1 MAEYDYIVVGS
12 GSAGAIVAARLAED
26 PKVSVLLLEAGG
38 SDRTTLVRKPGMIS
52 LVQQV
57 KQLKE
62 KLDWGF
68 STAPQAQLNDR
79 CVTYTRGKVVGGS
92 SSVNGMIY
100 LRGNKKNYDDWAARG
115 CEGWSFEEVLP
126 FYKKLEDHQ
135 DGESEY
141 HGAGGPIRISRHP
154 EDELSPVSNAFMKA
168 VSAVCDVPIL
178 DDFNGA
184 NQNCASILQMSCR
197 DGLRS
202 GTGEAYVQPSLSR
215 PNFNLEMR
223 ALVQRVVIEHGRAT
237 GVQYEQSGRRI
248 VAHAKREVILSGGSI
263 GSPHLLMLSGVG
275 PADHLRE
282 QGIEVML
289 DLPGVGKNLHD
300 HVLVPLVFRSRTSL
314 HRGTAAHFLGGMVKE
329 YMLGKSWF
337 GRSVFEACAFIKSHP
352 DTPIPDLQLHT
363 LPWGYPDPN
372 QDGPERAYVDPGH
385 CLSVLPTLLYPK
397 SRGEVLLRSADAAD
411 APHIDPA
418 FLKEPRGLA
427 VLSPRDSQVS
437 RDLQSS
443 RACRTSRR
451 GAQPRFAAVERRG
464 AHRGNQAACGDGVP
478 PSWHLQDGH
487 RRDGGRRP
495 ASTCAWPRRAASR
508 RRVDHAASHR
518 QQHERPQH
526 DDWRTSC
533 RLDSGRLTTGLSLAR
548 TEPMRARSSRGHP
561 A

>member
-52 LVQQV
+52 VVQQV

-79 CVTYTRGKVVGGS
+79 CVVYTRGKVVGGS

-126 FYKKLEDHQ
+126 FFKKLEDHQ

-215 PNFNLEMR
+215 PNFDLEMR

-237 GVQYEQSGRRI
+237 GVEYEQSGRRI

-282 QGIEVML
+282 QGIEVKL
-289 DLPGVGKNLHD
+289 HLPGVGKNLHD

-418 FLKEPRGLA
+418 FLKEPQDLQFFLDAIRKCREICSHPELA
-427 VLSPRDSQVS
+427 EHLGEELSPGSER
-437 RDLQSS
+437 SS
-443 RACRTSRR
+443 DEELTEEIRLRAGTVYHPVGTCKMGVDEMAVVDPHLRVR
-451 GAQPRFAAVERRG
+451 GIQGLRVVDASIMPKITGSNTNA
-464 AHRGNQAACGDGVP
+464 
-478 PSWHLQDGH
+478 PSMMIGE
-487 RRDGGRRP
+487 
-495 ASTCAWPRRAASR
+495 RAA
-508 RRVDHAASHR
+508 ALIE
-518 QQHERPQH
+518 Q
-526 DDWRTSC
+526 
-533 RLDSGRLTTGLSLAR
+533 G
-548 TEPMRARSSRGHP
+548 
-561 A
+561 

>member
-52 LVQQV
+52 VVQQV

-79 CVTYTRGKVVGGS
+79 CVVYTRGKVVGGS

-126 FYKKLEDHQ
+126 FFKKLEDHQ

-215 PNFNLEMR
+215 PNFDLEMR

-237 GVQYEQSGRRI
+237 GVEYEQSGRRI

-263 GSPHLLMLSGVG
+263 GSPHLLMLSGIG

-282 QGIEVML
+282 QGIEVKL
-289 DLPGVGKNLHD
+289 HLPGVGKNLHD

-418 FLKEPRGLA
+418 FLKEPQDLQFFLDAIRKCREICSHPELA
-427 VLSPRDSQVS
+427 EHLGEELSPGSER
-437 RDLQSS
+437 SS
-443 RACRTSRR
+443 DEELTEEIRLRAGTVYHPVGTCKMGVDEMAVVDPHLRVR
-451 GAQPRFAAVERRG
+451 GIQGLRVVDASIMPKITGSNTNA
-464 AHRGNQAACGDGVP
+464 
-478 PSWHLQDGH
+478 PSMMIGE
-487 RRDGGRRP
+487 
-495 ASTCAWPRRAASR
+495 RAA
-508 RRVDHAASHR
+508 ALIE
-518 QQHERPQH
+518 Q
-526 DDWRTSC
+526 
-533 RLDSGRLTTGLSLAR
+533 G
-548 TEPMRARSSRGHP
+548 
-561 A
+561 

>member
-154 EDELSPVSNAFMKA
+154 GDELSPVSNAFMKA

-202 GTGEAYVQPSLSR
+202 GTGEAYVKPSLSR

-248 VAHAKREVILSGGSI
+248 AAHAKREVILSGGSI

-289 DLPGVGKNLHD
+289 DLPGVGQNLHD

-329 YMLGKSWF
+329 YVLGNSWF

-418 FLKEPRGLA
+418 FLKEPEDLQFFLHAIRKCREICSHPELAEHLGEELSPGSERSSDEELSEEIRVRAGTVYHPVGTCKMGIDEMAVVDPRLRVRGLEGLRVVDA
-427 VLSPRDSQVS
+427 SIMPEVTGSNTN
-437 RDLQSS
+437 
-443 RACRTSRR
+443 A
-451 GAQPRFAAVERRG
+451 
-464 AHRGNQAACGDGVP
+464 
-478 PSWHLQDGH
+478 PSMMIGE
-487 RRDGGRRP
+487 
-495 ASTCAWPRRAASR
+495 RAA
-508 RRVDHAASHR
+508 ALIE
-518 QQHERPQH
+518 Q
-526 DDWRTSC
+526 
-533 RLDSGRLTTGLSLAR
+533 G
-548 TEPMRARSSRGHP
+548 
-561 A
+561 